1 MAYTTFQ
8 EYKNKHNKTAYKVI
22 TPYVNDEGK
31 KSSFVTKFDPHS
43 PTMPMDKQEAKIAA
57 MSLAAHINKV
67 GPKVY
72 FDLMPLCEAVE
83 TIYRPERKEQHKTS
97 EPRSL
102 TEKEMKMG
110 FYNCGGIYKKGHKK
124 EGQTYGWMIRT
135 SLWKQPIK
143 TINTTS
149 CTNMVRELKQLCC
162 KDSKITS
169 VVDTLKQVIKIC
181 VASDKCTLQTNQ
193 IISFKRKKTKKDIAV
208 QIPTKKDIDLMISK
222 ASPLYS
228 IMFLFISLTGMR
240 WQEMSAF
247 TWNKISWNRDMLI
260 IDHAIKDGYCTK
272 GTKTAAGERDVPL
285 VKILKDALL
294 KWKEHPLSDKTNGDD
309 SFIFGDGNGN
319 YIPHHKTNV
328 YYKRLKEE
336 CNLDWHGGIHSFRH
350 YYASLLFDW
359 HRKQAISLKDITYY
373 IGHTDINFTM
383 KKYAKCFN
391 DEDKWFERVDKINAC
406 LDEF

>member
-1 MAYTTFQ
+1 MGYTTFQ
-8 EYKNKHNKTAYKVI
+8 QYKNKHSKTAYKVV

-149 CTNMVRELKQLCC
+149 CTNMVRELKQL
-162 KDSKITS
+162 
-169 VVDTLKQVIKIC
+169 
-181 VASDKCTLQTNQ
+181 
-193 IISFKRKKTKKDIAV
+193 
-208 QIPTKKDIDLMISK
+208 
-222 ASPLYS
+222 
-228 IMFLFISLTGMR
+228 G
-240 WQEMSAF
+240 
-247 TWNKISWNRDMLI
+247 
-260 IDHAIKDGYCTK
+260 
-272 GTKTAAGERDVPL
+272 
-285 VKILKDALL
+285 
-294 KWKEHPLSDKTNGDD
+294 
-309 SFIFGDGNGN
+309 
-319 YIPHHKTNV
+319 
-328 YYKRLKEE
+328 
-336 CNLDWHGGIHSFRH
+336 
-350 YYASLLFDW
+350 
-359 HRKQAISLKDITYY
+359 
-373 IGHTDINFTM
+373 
-383 KKYAKCFN
+383 
-391 DEDKWFERVDKINAC
+391 
-406 LDEF
+406 